1 MDLNKE
7 NLKFENKEGYVISFI
22 SFLEILSYDKN
33 TYEYINYLSKN
44 NIKIIKV
51 SNSLLRNKEN
61 IELQEEIF
69 QNYKDEK
76 FILKIVKSKKVLN
89 LKNSLYKIWIPSLIY
104 YFKEIIYVFLVNHY
118 GQYME
123 NLKKYREIGIY
134 NQLDFF
140 SYRFK

>member
-33 TYEYINYLSKN
+33 TYEYINYLLKN

>member
-33 TYEYINYLSKN
+33 TYEYINYLLKN

-89 LKNSLYKIWIPSLIY
+89 LKNSLYKIWILSLIY

-118 GQYME
+118 G
-123 NLKKYREIGIY
+123 
-134 NQLDFF
+134 
-140 SYRFK
+140 